1 MKIDVSETPGFS
13 QPTVGNVYAI
23 KGGYGSKLGHMGVL
37 IAITARENCLLLI
50 IDREGDPVGVTSY
63 GLHAIEERCPVAFV
77 EGLES
82 LHFKMVPINYPDV
95 RGRKK
100 ERTK

>member
-1 MKIDVSETPGFS
+1 MKIDVSDTPGFS
-13 QPTVGNVYAI
+13 QPTVGNVYAL
-23 KGGYGSKLGHMGVL
+23 KGGYGGKHGHMAVL
-37 IAITARENCLLLI
+37 LAITARENCLLLI

-82 LHFKMVPINYPDV
+82 LHFKMVPMNYPNPKQPKE
-95 RGRKK
+95 GKK
-100 ERTK
+100 